1 MHLIRNN
8 HMDNVYQ
15 SLVFVHVVCGV
26 VALITFW
33 MAAFAKKGS
42 PLHVRVG
49 KVYMLSMLG
58 IVITAMPMATI
69 IASRGNQGTA
79 VFLAYLVVITASSM
93 WVGRRAIRSKRDQ
106 SAFRGQGYV
115 AVAVLNLAASIATFV
130 VGLQISEV
138 LLMGFSTVG
147 MHNGTQ
153 MLIRRFRPL
162 TITRWWMKEHIA
174 AMLGCGVATH
184 IAFLAIGMNRIVDMI
199 GIKPPGWY
207 GLIAWFGPLVVAV
220 ACGFWLT
227 RKYVPKTRAGAA
239 VTARS

>member
-8 HMDNVYQ
+8 HMDNVYS
-15 SLVFVHVVCGV
+15 SLVFVHVVCGLI
-26 VALITFW
+26 ALITFW
-33 MAAFAKKGS
+33 IAGFAKKGS

-49 KVYMLSMLG
+49 KLYLLSMLG
-58 IVITAMPMATI
+58 IVITALPMAMI
-69 IASRGNQGTA
+69 IAGRGNHGTA

-93 WVGRRAIRSKRDQ
+93 WLGRHAIRSKRDQ
-106 SAFRGQGYV
+106 LVFRGGVYL
-115 AVAVLNLAASIATFV
+115 AVAVLNIVASIAVFII
-130 VGLQISEV
+130 GLKISEV

-147 MHNGTQ
+147 MHNGTR

-184 IAFLAIGMNRIVDMI
+184 IAFLAIGMNRIVDML

-207 GLIAWFGPLVVAV
+207 GLIAWFAPLVVALM
-220 ACGFWLT
+220 CGFWLT
-227 RKYVPKTRAGAA
+227 RKYVPKTRPGAA
-239 VTARS
+239 VASRV